1 MKRRISNFF
10 KKTAVCLLAG
20 ISTLTLASCNLEDLF
35 VFGGAQINQDDIE
48 TFEGT
53 KNALFFALYN
63 YYGYEGQHFTSK
75 WLGMREALLK
85 HGIEVTG
92 YEGQKDARKF
102 KIKRLATCDLPEDT
116 VIFMVNNQNWDA
128 GIQFN
133 KPFAEHHP
141 MVVISTCNGVEFASS
156 PILSSGDANSTP
168 LQVEITTIG
177 WCSANGLLN

>member
-1 MKRRISNFF
+1 MKHKISKFF
-10 KKTAVCLLAG
+10 KRIFAAVMLGVSC
-20 ISTLTLASCNLEDLF
+20 LTLASCNIEDFF
-35 VFGGAQINQDDIE
+35 VFGGGTLGPEPIE
-48 TFEGT
+48 TFYGT
-53 KNALFFALYN
+53 KNAVFFALYN

-141 MVVISTCNGVEFASS
+141 MVVISTCNSSSKSNACAFAQIFKSVS
-156 PILSSGDANSTP
+156 KATES
-168 LQVEITTIG
+168 
-177 WCSANGLLN
+177 